1 MSTRSIRL
9 SRLAGRLNRPEVADG
24 WHRQREVVRRQCAE
38 EAEQRLVR
46 GAACAANF
54 DGFQTDED
62 TVAGADAARRPPPD
76 GGRVHRLAPPAAP
89 AAGRR
94 PRQTNEVS
102 RSMIDGHCNTP
113 RDRDRLIAILV
124 RSSLPKR
131 ALPMQIAQNVDQR
144 QTRSRL
150 AVPRQSRSFHAG
162 KVKPVTTT
170 AAAPIRLRAVR
181 LDRPRRGDSTGRHG
195 GVAFAAECVA
205 VQFAVTVPIV
215 ADSRVHG
222 SHEGDPDREVYSP
235 MQPYDC
241 ASLSPDQ
248 RAQQIAAL
256 LATGLRRLLV
266 RSALPACPKNL
277 PDLSPNG
284 LELPRE
290 IRLSGHAG

>member
-1 MSTRSIRL
+1 MAGTGNGRSSADSAQKKRSSAWSEVQHVPPTLMDSRRTRTPLRA
-9 SRLAGRLNRPEVADG
+9 RTPR
-24 WHRQREVVRRQCAE
+24 VVHLQTVE
-38 EAEQRLVR
+38 
-46 GAACAANF
+46 
-54 DGFQTDED
+54 GFT
-62 TVAGADAARRPPPD
+62 GLPPPQRGQPL
-76 GGRVHRLAPPAAP
+76 GGLGTRTEFLSQR
-89 AAGRR
+89 
-94 PRQTNEVS
+94 
-102 RSMIDGHCNTP
+102 IDGHCNTP